1 LARISLYPEVVF
13 RQRPKRWLFFIYGAS
28 MRFLSRPSS
37 SVVRRLGAALAL
49 SALLSPAFALP
60 VMEMRAEDYLPMA
73 AELKKSLSLNTNQQ
87 TLWSQTESKTRNLLR
102 ERKARRER
110 LQAATLAAAQ
120 GANVELRDVA
130 KAIDDETNLS
140 TAEEKQLREWWLT
153 VNDALSES
161 QRQAV
166 VQMLSEQLQ
175 RVPDSGSAPR
185 PERKEEGGEH
195 RGGKGGGRGGMGG
208 GGVGVG
214 AGGVNVNLPGS
225 GG

>member
-1 LARISLYPEVVF
+1 VVF
-13 RQRPKRWLFFIYGAS
+13 RQRPKRWHFFFYGAY

-37 SVVRRLGAALAL
+37 SVLRRFSAALAL

-73 AELKKSLSLNTNQQ
+73 SELKKSLSLNANQQ
-87 TLWSQTESKTRNLLR
+87 TLWAQTESKTRNLLR
-102 ERKARRER
+102 DRKARREQ
-110 LQAATLAAAQ
+110 LQAATLAGAQ
-120 GANVELRDVA
+120 GASVELRELA
-130 KAIDDETNLS
+130 KAIDQETTIS
-140 TAEEKQLREWWLT
+140 AAEEKQLREWWLT

-161 QRQAV
+161 QRQTVA
-166 VQMLSEQLQ
+166 QTLAEQLQ
-175 RVPDSGSAPR
+175 RVPDNGGGARS
-185 PERKEEGGEH
+185 ERKEEGGGEH

-208 GGVGVG
+208 GGMGMGVG

>member
-1 LARISLYPEVVF
+1 
-13 RQRPKRWLFFIYGAS
+13 
-28 MRFLSRPSS
+28 MRLPSPSFL
-37 SVVRRLGAALAL
+37 RRAGAALAL
-49 SALLSPAFALP
+49 SALLSSAFALP
-60 VMEMRAEDYLPMA
+60 VMEMRADDYLPMA
-73 AELKKSLSLNTNQQ
+73 AELKKSLNLNANQQ
-87 TLWSQTESKTRNLLR
+87 TLWAQTETRTRNLLR

-120 GANVELRDVA
+120 GANVELRDLA

-140 TAEEKQLREWWLT
+140 TTEEKQLREWWLS

-161 QRQAV
+161 QRQTV
-166 VQMLSEQLQ
+166 VQLVSEQLQ
-175 RVPDSGSAPR
+175 RVPDSGGGAPR

-208 GGVGVG
+208 GGLGVG
-214 AGGVNVNLPGS
+214 AGGVNVSLPGS

>member
-1 LARISLYPEVVF
+1 
-13 RQRPKRWLFFIYGAS
+13 
-28 MRFLSRPSS
+28 MRFLPFPSPS
-37 SVVRRLGAALAL
+37 FLRRAGAALAL

-73 AELKKSLSLNTNQQ
+73 AELKKSLNLNPNQQ
-87 TLWSQTESKTRNLLR
+87 TLWAQTETRTRNLLR

-110 LQAATLAAAQ
+110 LQAATLAGTQ
-120 GANVELRDVA
+120 GANVELRDLA

-140 TAEEKQLREWWLT
+140 TTEEKQLREWWLM

-161 QRQAV
+161 QRQTV
-166 VQMLSEQLQ
+166 VQLLSEQLQ
-175 RVPDSGSAPR
+175 RVPDSGGAAR

-208 GGVGVG
+208 GGMGVG
-214 AGGVNVNLPGS
+214 AGGVNVSLPGS